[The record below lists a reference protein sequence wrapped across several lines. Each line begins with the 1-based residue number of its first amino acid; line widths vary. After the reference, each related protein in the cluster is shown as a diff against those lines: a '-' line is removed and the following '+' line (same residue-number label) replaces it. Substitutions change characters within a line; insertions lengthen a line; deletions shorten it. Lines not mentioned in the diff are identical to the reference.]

1 MPSELRLVKKLELAE
16 LTDEDVMERCA
27 LGSETAFRALV
38 QRYRSRIMNLV
49 CRFINDRDRAE
60 EISQEVF
67 LRVYRNRERYRK
79 SGKFSTWIFTIAVN
93 LTKNEI
99 RSRVRH
105 KGTFSLDAMEEDPG
119 RHRAITDQSR
129 PADAEGATQTAFESG
144 GRMNCRSV
152 ESLFSSYVE
161 DEISQE
167 ERRHLEAHLMGCRR
181 CSIAL
186 REVRATL
193 SILSQG
199 MPVVEPSAHFDEDVF
214 ARIRSGEGLR
224 PGVRELILELL
235 SPLRL
240 RPLYVAGAGDKDRGR
255 PSCRRRFPGGS
266 RAGPRRPERALVF
279 ARELGR
285 GQCLPAGHGGT
296 GFHRGRPG

>member
-105 KGTFSLDAMEEDPG
+105 KGTFSLDAMEED
-119 RHRAITDQSR
+119 
-129 PADAEGATQTAFESG
+129 SG
-144 GRMNCRSV
+144 G
-152 ESLFSSYVE
+152 
-161 DEISQE
+161 
-167 ERRHLEAHLMGCRR
+167 
-181 CSIAL
+181 
-186 REVRATL
+186 
-193 SILSQG
+193 QG
-199 MPVVEPSAHFDEDVF
+199 LAFPDLKPLPDEDLNASEIRRRVAEALEKIPARYREAVVLRDIEGLSYEEVGEILRIPGGTVRSRINRARLMLKERMKPCTRASAPAKGF
-214 ARIRSGEGLR
+214 ARPRWSGSASSSCPRGCGPCSWRAPASAPWRS
-224 PGVRELILELL
+224 
-235 SPLRL
+235 
-240 RPLYVAGAGDKDRGR
+240 R
-255 PSCRRRFPGGS
+255 PSCPPS
-266 RAGPRRPERALVF
+266 ARASCIRPR
-279 ARELGR
+279 
-285 GQCLPAGHGGT
+285 
-296 GFHRGRPG
+296 

>member
-99 RSRVRH
+99 RSRVR
-105 KGTFSLDAMEEDPG
+105 SEE
-119 RHRAITDQSR
+119 HTSELQSHS
-129 PADAEGATQTAFESG
+129 DLV
-144 GRMNCRSV
+144 CR
-152 ESLFSSYVE
+152 LL
-161 DEISQE
+161 
-167 ERRHLEAHLMGCRR
+167 LE
-181 CSIAL
+181 
-186 REVRATL
+186 
-193 SILSQG
+193 
-199 MPVVEPSAHFDEDVF
+199 
-214 ARIRSGEGLR
+214 
-224 PGVRELILELL
+224 
-235 SPLRL
+235 
-240 RPLYVAGAGDKDRGR
+240 KKNNK
-255 PSCRRRFPGGS
+255 
-266 RAGPRRPERALVF
+266 
-279 ARELGR
+279 
-285 GQCLPAGHGGT
+285 
-296 GFHRGRPG
+296 